1 MKLSKSDLKKLIVKE
16 MKDLIDEEALIEPS
30 TITFSGTG
38 TVNVGHSSHHHD
50 KKHHKSSSY
59 MAKPQLEK
67 IAEYAQKLHD
77 MICHGEQLDD
87 WMESHIAQMAD
98 DVAEVYHAL
107 SYSKKRHK

>member
-1 MKLSKSDLKKLIVKE
+1 MKLSKEDLKKIIVKE
-16 MKDLIDEEALIEPS
+16 MKNMIDEEALIDPS
-30 TITFSGTG
+30 SITYIGTG
-38 TVNVGHSSHHHD
+38 TISTGHSKSHHD
-50 KKHHKSSSY
+50 KNHHKSSSY

-107 SYSKKRHK
+107 SYNKKHHK